1 MVDKTT
7 FELLKKT
14 VAEMDTINGAI
25 KDSHDLTTAR
35 VLEPVLGE
43 VDYSE
48 LSSISQAKL
57 DELVDT
63 FLAHVRNVF
72 ENELDSK
79 AMDIKQLK
87 S

>member
-14 VAEMDTINGAI
+14 VGEMDVINGVI
-25 KDSHDLTTAR
+25 KDSFDVSTAR
-35 VLEPVLGE
+35 ALEPVLGE
-43 VDYSE
+43 VDFDY
-48 LSSISQAKL
+48 LSSVNQAKL
-57 DELVDT
+57 EELVGT
-63 FLAHVRNVF
+63 FLAHVRNTL
-72 ENELDSK
+72 ENELELK

>member
-14 VAEMDTINGAI
+14 VGEMDAINGAI
-25 KDSHDLTTAR
+25 KDSYDISTVRA
-35 VLEPVLGE
+35 LEPVLGE
-43 VDYSE
+43 VDYDS
-48 LSSISQAKL
+48 LSSVNQAKL
-57 DELVDT
+57 DELVGT

-72 ENELDSK
+72 ENELESK